1 MDLSFLKTVYSGF
14 RQAFI
19 KDVEIDMSRLPV
31 HIAIIMDGNGRW
43 AKSKGL
49 DRRAGHAAGA
59 ETLREIADYCS
70 DLGIKVLTAYAFSTE
85 NWKRPKAEVDALMDL
100 LYDYLCDADKK
111 LAGRN
116 NVVRIIGNRE
126 PLREDIKEK
135 MAEVEEMT
143 KNNDGMILN
152 LAVNYGSREEIT
164 HAARQIASDI
174 ASGVLSPDDIDENM
188 LSDRLYTGG
197 IPDPDIIL
205 RPSGELRL
213 SNFLM
218 WQAAYSEFWFADLC
232 WPDFTPKDMKRVIYD
247 FQKRNRR
254 FGGV

>member
-1 MDLSFLKTVYSGF
+1 MDLSFLKNGYSKL

-19 KDVEIDMSRLPV
+19 RDVEIDMSNLPV

-126 PLREDIKEK
+126 PLRQDIREK
-135 MAEVEEMT
+135 MSEVEEMT

-164 HAARQIASDI
+164 TAVKSIATDI
-174 ASGVLSPDDIDENM
+174 ENGKLSSGDITEE
-188 LSDRLYTGG
+188 LVTSRLYTGSV
-197 IPDPDIIL
+197 PDPDIIL

-218 WQAAYSEFWFADLC
+218 WQAAYSEFWFARLC
-232 WPDFTPKDMKRVIYD
+232 WPDFTPKDMKHVIYD

>member
-1 MDLSFLKTVYSGF
+1 MDLSILKTIYSKT

-19 KDVEIDMSRLPV
+19 RDAQIDMSNLPV

-43 AKSKGL
+43 ARTKGL

-70 DLGIKVLTAYAFSTE
+70 NLGIKVLTAYAFSTE
-85 NWKRPKAEVDALMDL
+85 NWKRPKEEVDALMDL

-116 NVVRIIGNRE
+116 NVVRVIGNRT
-126 PLREDIKEK
+126 PLRPDIQEK

-164 HAARQIASDI
+164 NAVRSIAADI
-174 ASGVLSPDDIDENM
+174 ENGKLSGGDITEE
-188 LSDRLYTGG
+188 LITSRLYTGN

-218 WQAAYSEFWFADLC
+218 WQAAYSEFWFAKLC
-232 WPDFTPKDMKRVIYD
+232 WPDFTPKHMKQVICD